1 MQVYYLFSTKIKSI
15 LKAPAEKHPPEFH
28 NRILGAWICWR
39 SDRKEPPWTAEGLL
53 LWYIFGEIHDKD
65 TRPINIVLSIRYHI
79 DETGAF
85 KVKKKKINLTTK
97 KVIMM
102 KSSIFFVYIF
112 SLGWI
117 VFSYLIVSL
126 WFLIILQLSPIH
138 PPFSHNAMILPLAT
152 GCCTCSITQIASIF
166 LDNYL
171 STTQPSLN

>member
-65 TRPINIVLSIRYHI
+65 TQPINIVLSIRYHI

-117 VFSYLIVSL
+117 VFSYLIA
-126 WFLIILQLSPIH
+126 FTLIPNHSSVISYT
-138 PPFSHNAMILPLAT
+138 S
-152 GCCTCSITQIASIF
+152 SIF
-166 LDNYL
+166 PQCNDSPTCYGMLYL
-171 STTQPSLN
+171 